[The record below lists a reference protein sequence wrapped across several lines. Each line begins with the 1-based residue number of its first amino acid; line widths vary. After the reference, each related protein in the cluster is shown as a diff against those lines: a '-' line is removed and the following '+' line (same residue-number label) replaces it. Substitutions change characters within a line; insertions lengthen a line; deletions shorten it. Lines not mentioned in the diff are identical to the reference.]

1 MKTILLTGM
10 MLLACL
16 GLWRANAQENNQVNL
31 VFIGNSITYGA
42 GLENPVREAPPVRT
56 AIYLG
61 KQPFIGT
68 VRYSNQGVSGSTT
81 VDFLPEKDL
90 LYPKVVAA
98 ADQFADEDW
107 ATLVFSIMLGTND
120 SAEKGPNGSPVSP
133 EQYRRNMQTI
143 IDSLLDR
150 YTGSIVVVHRPLW
163 YSPTTHNA
171 SVYLK
176 AGLERLE
183 SYYPVLQAMIE
194 EYEKTR
200 PGRVFLGDTEGFDY
214 FRKHYQEAFQA
225 EAGNSGTFYLHPNR
239 DGAET
244 LGQFWGKALYKV
256 LIH

>member
-16 GLWRANAQENNQVNL
+16 GLWRANAQENKQVNL

-143 IDSLLDR
+143 IDSLL
-150 YTGSIVVVHRPLW
+150 
-163 YSPTTHNA
+163 
-171 SVYLK
+171 
-176 AGLERLE
+176 ERL
-183 SYYPVLQAMIE
+183 S
-194 EYEKTR
+194 TR
-200 PGRVFLGDTEGFDY
+200 CSRDT
-214 FRKHYQEAFQA
+214 R
-225 EAGNSGTFYLHPNR
+225 
-239 DGAET
+239 GASSWFT
-244 LGQFWGKALYKV
+244 VRCGIVRRHTMAPS
-256 LIH
+256 I